1 MLAGVGGRTVA
12 EARAN
17 LSWPEFQAWMA
28 YREKHG
34 PLWHGARLEQ
44 GFALVA
50 HTVSATI
57 PRKKGDKGPKFTDFL
72 PQRTSAATPEAE
84 PVLTLQ
90 EAMALMR

>member
-1 MLAGVGGRTVA
+1 ML
-12 EARAN
+12 
-17 LSWPEFQAWMA
+17 

-50 HTVSATI
+50 HTVASGI
-57 PRKKGDKGPKFTDFL
+57 PRNKGTKGPKFTDFL
-72 PQRTSAATPEAE
+72 PQRTIATTPESE
-84 PVLTLQ
+84 HVLTLQ

>member
-1 MLAGVGGRTVA
+1 ML
-12 EARAN
+12 
-17 LSWPEFQAWMA
+17 

-72 PQRTSAATPEAE
+72 PQRGAATLEAE

-90 EAMALMR
+90 EAMVLMR

>member
-12 EARAN
+12 QARAN
-17 LSWPEFQAWMA
+17 LSWPEVQAWMR

-50 HTVSATI
+50 HTVASGI
-57 PRKKGDKGPKFTDFL
+57 PRNKGTKGPKFKDFL
-72 PQRTSAATPEAE
+72 PRRATQDD
-84 PVLTLQ
+84 VLTLQ
-90 EAMALMR
+90 EAMALMK